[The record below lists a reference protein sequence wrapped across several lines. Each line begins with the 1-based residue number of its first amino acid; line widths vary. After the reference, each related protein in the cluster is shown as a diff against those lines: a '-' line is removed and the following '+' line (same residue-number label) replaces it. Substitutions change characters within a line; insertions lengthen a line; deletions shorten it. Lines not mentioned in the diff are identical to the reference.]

1 MSEGTPMSVRS
12 AAAAADQSVARC
24 LGVATPTVD
33 AFNVLAFL
41 TFGVFLYYLYRSR
54 VGVNVSLTD
63 VINRRRT
70 PTVDMDAAV
79 LYQRVHSVDI
89 QKFI

>member
-24 LGVATPTVD
+24 LGVAAPTVD

-70 PTVDMDAAV
+70 PDLDAAV